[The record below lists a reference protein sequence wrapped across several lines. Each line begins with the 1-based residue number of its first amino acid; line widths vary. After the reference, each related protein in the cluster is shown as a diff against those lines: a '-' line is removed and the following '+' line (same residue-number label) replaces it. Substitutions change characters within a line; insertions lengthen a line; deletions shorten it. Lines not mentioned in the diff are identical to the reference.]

1 LAQTKIYDVIVV
13 GAGVFGA
20 WTASHLVRRG
30 QSVLLVDAYGPANA
44 RASSGGE
51 SRIIRMGYGADE
63 LYTRWAIN
71 SLAQWKELF
80 ATAPASGSAALF
92 HETGV
97 LWLASEGDKQ
107 LGATQEVL
115 TRCKVPFESL
125 NRCAIAERY
134 PQFALHGIDSGIL
147 ETGCGVLMARRA
159 VTAVVEQA
167 ASQGVEYRQAHVAPP
182 TFGQGGSSQLD
193 GIAING
199 GEKISAGQFIF
210 ACGAWLGT
218 VFPEILGPRI
228 FPSRQEVFFFGVP
241 PGDESFGAKALPTW
255 LIQRDEVYGM
265 PDLESRGFKIAL
277 DHHGERVDPDTQ
289 SRVVSSESTERVRAY
304 VAERFPAL
312 RNAPIVETRVCQ
324 YENTSNGDF
333 LIDRHPQLS
342 NVWFAGGGSGHGF
355 KHGPAF
361 GEYVARQL
369 LEGGPAEQRFALASK
384 ATVQRRAV
392 Y

>member
-1 LAQTKIYDVIVV
+1 LAKTKTYDVIVV

-20 WTASHLVRRG
+20 WTALHLSRKG
-30 QSVLLVDAYGPANA
+30 QRVLLVDAYGPASA

-51 SRIIRMGYGADE
+51 SRIIRMGYGPDE

-71 SLAQWKELF
+71 SLAQWKNLLRP
-80 ATAPASGSAALF
+80 APASPPLF

-97 LWLASEGDKQ
+97 LWLAGEGDKQ
-107 LGATQEVL
+107 LGATKEVL
-115 TRCKVPFESL
+115 TSCKVPFESL
-125 NRCAIAERY
+125 ERTAIAERF
-134 PQFALHGIDSGIL
+134 PQFALRGIDTGIL
-147 ETGCGVLMARRA
+147 ETGSGVLMARRA

-167 ASQGVEYRQAHVAPP
+167 ASHGVEYRQTYVVPP
-182 TFGQGGSSQLD
+182 TIEHVGNPHLD
-193 GIAING
+193 AITTSG
-199 GEKISAGQFIF
+199 GEKISAAQFVF
-210 ACGAWLGT
+210 ACGAWLGK

-241 PGDESFGAKALPTW
+241 PGDESFGAKAFPTW

-289 SRVVSSESTERVRAY
+289 SRVVSAESSERVRAY

-312 RNAPIVETRVCQ
+312 RKAPIVETRVCQ

-333 LIDRHPQLS
+333 LIDRHPQSS

-361 GEYVARQL
+361 GQYVVRQL
-369 LEGGPAEQRFALASK
+369 LDGGPVEPRFSLASK
-384 ATVQRRAV
+384 ATEQRRAV